1 MNDNS
6 KIFDLLN
13 KLIELEKTTLNN
25 QNVSE
30 KGRLNQIES
39 IIVNYMEDNDNQ
51 QN

>member
-30 KGRLNQIES
+30 KSRLNQIES

>member
-30 KGRLNQIES
+30 KSRLNQIES
-39 IIVNYMEDNDNQ
+39 IIANYMEDNDNQ